1 MAKYASPE
9 FLDGGFTAFKAN
21 VNSMRLL
28 KAYAA
33 GDSYATVT
41 GNSVASVAVST
52 SDFTLSGAD
61 AAARVM
67 TLASGKVDSSA
78 DASSGSSPDLHIAF
92 IDTVNSKVYWV
103 TDETSDQVITLGNS
117 VTFPGL
123 TYTKSQPTP

>member
-28 KAYAA
+28 KAYTA
-33 GDSYATVT
+33 GDSYSTVNATNT
-41 GNSVASVAVST
+41 ICSVAVST

-67 TLASGKVDSSA
+67 TSATKSATASA
-78 DASSGSSPDLHIAF
+78 NSGATPNLHIAF
-92 IDTVNSKVYWV
+92 VDTVNSKVYMV
-103 TDETSDQVITLGNS
+103 TDE
-117 VTFPGL
+117 
-123 TYTKSQPTP
+123 